1 MSREEEFER
10 RLTDL
15 ERSVAELRRRL
26 PGESD
31 GRDWLFQVVH
41 AVSDV
46 EGFEEVLR
54 LGREHRHADHPRDE
68 GEEGASMSP

>member
-10 RLTDL
+10 RLADL
-15 ERSVAELRRRL
+15 ERSVAEIQRTLS
-26 PGESD
+26 GESD
-31 GRDWLFQVVH
+31 HRDWLFRVVD
-41 AVSDV
+41 AVRDV

-68 GEEGASMSP
+68 GEEGASLSP